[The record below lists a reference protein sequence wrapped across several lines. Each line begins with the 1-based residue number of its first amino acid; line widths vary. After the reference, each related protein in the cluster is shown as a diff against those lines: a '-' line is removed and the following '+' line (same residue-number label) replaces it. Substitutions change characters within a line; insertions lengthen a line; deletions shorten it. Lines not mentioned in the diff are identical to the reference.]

1 MTKKKAASG
10 APAVIPNV
18 APPTK
23 SALEAGTG
31 SHRAGKRFIIIYGP
45 PKARKTT
52 SVSKLHGR
60 RVKWLVSDSNCIPTL
75 EALGRMP
82 APSDIYE
89 VKGLQEAK
97 DLCVKILNVAEEHG
111 PDKLGFDLFA
121 VDSIT
126 QFFDWHQE
134 EVARVTTQRFMG
146 ENDKN
151 NGWQQFNAEF
161 GTFLDLLAQVA
172 QYVTVIAIGHAKDK
186 PQGGKDW
193 AGLNLS
199 PAMSIKAGRLA
210 NWILYQTISSS
221 SIGEPTA
228 DDLISDAFVTAKKM
242 PDGSAKLTE
251 VIIHTTPVGPF
262 IASVN
267 SRFKEDGTTVLDDEE
282 PGDLDYILVKE
293 GLLEARD

>member
-1 MTKKKAASG
+1 MAKKKSSSNNTNATSVKAAALEST
-10 APAVIPNV
+10 
-18 APPTK
+18 APPTQ
-23 SALEAGTG
+23 SVIEPGGG
-31 SHRAGKRFIIIYGP
+31 SHRSGKRFIVLYGA

-60 RVKWLVSDSNCIPTL
+60 KVKWLISDSNCIPTL

-97 DLCVKILNVAEEHG
+97 DFCVKILNAAEEHG
-111 PDKLGFDLFA
+111 AEKLGFDILA
-121 VDSIT
+121 VDSLT

-151 NGWQQFNAEF
+151 NGWQQFNAEY
-161 GTFLDLLAQVA
+161 GMFLDLLAQVA
-172 QYVTVIAIGHAKDK
+172 QYITVIAIGHSKEK
-186 PQGGKDW
+186 PNGKDW

-199 PAMSIKAGRLA
+199 PAMAIKAGRIA
-210 NWILYQTISSS
+210 NWVLYQTMNSS
-221 SIGEPTA
+221 SIGEPTEQDLVS
-228 DDLISDAFVTAKKM
+228 DDFVTAKKM
-242 PDGSAKLTE
+242 GDGSAKLTE
-251 VIIHTTPVGPF
+251 VIIHTTPQGPF

-267 SRFKEDGTTVLDDEE
+267 AKNLDDQE
-282 PGDLDYILVKE
+282 PADMDYILVKE
-293 GLLEARD
+293 GLLEARE